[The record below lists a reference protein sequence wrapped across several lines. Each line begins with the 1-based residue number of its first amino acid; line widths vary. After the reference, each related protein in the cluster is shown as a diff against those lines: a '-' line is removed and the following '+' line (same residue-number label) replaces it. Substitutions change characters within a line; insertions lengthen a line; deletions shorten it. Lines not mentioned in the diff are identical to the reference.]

1 MEWFEQVFA
10 ILTDRTSRHAG
21 GRSMERTQH
30 LVSYYVPPVS
40 RAPHRAIDRAAAP
53 AMVVSALPAV
63 VAALSGHRRTAV
75 ALSALPLGVA
85 AFFRDP
91 DRTPDHR
98 QVDPDHVVAPAD
110 GLVMYAGPGQVG
122 VAPEGHWQQV
132 SIFLSL
138 FDVHINRT
146 PYGGLVEKVTYRPG
160 RWHAAYRFESATE
173 NERSDIT
180 LSHTVDGEQR
190 RVIFRQI
197 VGLVA
202 RRVVTRVRPGDV
214 LRTGQRMGL
223 MKFGSR
229 MDVFV
234 PPEVRLVAVA
244 GDRTVAGETV
254 IARWPGTR

>member
-1 MEWFEQVFA
+1 MLSF
-10 ILTDRTSRHAG
+10 
-21 GRSMERTQH
+21 
-30 LVSYYVPPVS
+30 PPSSSGAV
-40 RAPHRAIDRAAAP
+40 DRAAAP
-53 AMVVSALPAV
+53 FVAASAVPAV
-63 VAALSGHRRTAV
+63 VAALTGHRRS
-75 ALSALPLGVA
+75 ALSLLALPAGVT

-98 QVDPDHVVAPAD
+98 QVHSDLVLAPAD
-110 GLVMYAGPGQVG
+110 GKVMYAGPGQDG
-122 VAPEGHWQQV
+122 VAPPGDWQQV

-146 PYGGLVEKVTYRPG
+146 PYGGTVEDVSYRPG

-173 NERSDIT
+173 NERSEIT
-180 LSHTVDGEQR
+180 VSDTVDGELR
-190 RVIFRQI
+190 LVVFRQI

-202 RRVVTRVRPGDV
+202 RRVVTRVQKGDV
-214 LRTGQRMGL
+214 LRAGQRIGL

-234 PPEVRLVAVA
+234 PSHVELAAAV

-254 IARWPGTR
+254 IARWPSTVAARDASAS